1 MTTKTKS
8 LDKTKIT
15 KGTEIRDGLGRWA
28 TVLERRDNIL
38 VVDKFWAFVH
48 IDNITAAR

>member
-28 TVLERRDNIL
+28 TVLERRDNVL
-38 VVDKFWAFVH
+38 VVDKFWNFIH